1 MRRRVFIPTLFIP
14 IARAAAAEP
23 TWFVFVKITEKIMPV
38 ARGEKYE
45 DPLDAELKAAKLG
58 EVTGGGT
65 NLSIEREILW
75 VGIDVELTNL
85 ERGIPF
91 LLQALR
97 KLGAPRGST
106 IEYERFGRKVEVP
119 VHE

>member
-1 MRRRVFIPTLFIP
+1 MRRRPLIANLFIP
-14 IARAAAAEP
+14 IAGAPAAEP
-23 TWFVFVKITEKIMPV
+23 RWSVFVKITEKLMPV

-45 DPLDAELKAAKLG
+45 DPLDAELKIAKLG

-65 NLSIEREILW
+65 NLSKEHGILW
-75 VGIDVELTNL
+75 IGIDVELTDL
-85 ERGIPF
+85 ERGVPF
-91 LLQALR
+91 LQQALR